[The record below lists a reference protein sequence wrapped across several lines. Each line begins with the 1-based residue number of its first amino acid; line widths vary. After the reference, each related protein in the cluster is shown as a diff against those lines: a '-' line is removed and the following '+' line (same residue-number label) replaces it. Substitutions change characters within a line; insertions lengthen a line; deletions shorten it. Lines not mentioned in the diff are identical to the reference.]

1 MHNIYTELKSKY
13 TKGKNIP
20 PEISDVESIP
30 YIRDLREWANQ
41 RVSED
46 FKARKKN
53 PLLLPPIKTYKIQ
66 GSGNNI
72 YTLTIRGTDKSC
84 SCPGYQFRKQ
94 CKHLNIVKNLLMLYK
109 NNINV

>member
-13 TKGKNIP
+13 TMGKNIP

-30 YIRDLREWANQ
+30 YIRDLRVWANQ

-46 FKARKKN
+46 FEARRKN
-53 PLLLPPIKTYKIQ
+53 TISLPPIKTYKIQ

-72 YTLTIRGTDKSC
+72 YTITVQGTQKKSC

-94 CKHLNIVKNLLMLYK
+94 CKHLNI
-109 NNINV
+109 

>member
-13 TKGKNIP
+13 TMGKNIP

-46 FKARKKN
+46 LELRKN
-53 PLLLPPIKTYKIQ
+53 PLPLPPIKTYKIQ

-72 YTLTIRGTDKSC
+72 YTLTVQGTQKSC

-94 CKHLNIVKNLLMLYK
+94 CKHLNI
-109 NNINV
+109 